1 MTNLLFT
8 TPLAGLDQLRN
19 YTLTPIDGA
28 TGVYA
33 LESTDRPE
41 IRFHVLDAA
50 VHAPTYKPT
59 FVGYDESKHT
69 VLLIV
74 TPRNGGLT
82 ANLLAPVVLNVQHYT
97 AEQVILDDPNRY
109 PLQAP
114 VAELVAA

>member
-19 YTLTPIDGA
+19 YTLTLIEGA
-28 TGVYA
+28 AGVYS
-33 LESTDRPE
+33 LESTERPE

-50 VHAPTYKPT
+50 THAPTYRPS
-59 FVGYDESKHT
+59 FPGYDESKHT

-74 TPRNGGLT
+74 TPRDGGLT
-82 ANLLAPVVLNVQHYT
+82 VNLLAPVILDVQHYT
-97 AEQVILDDPNRY
+97 AQQVILDDPARY